1 VSKGLTYGDS
11 LVCPFTLWWLKALPI
26 TFPRLAQWGILENK
40 IVNQHEFTIEA
51 QSFNEPL

>member
-1 VSKGLTYGDS
+1 LSFLIVKPLGIFGSS
-11 LVCPFTLWWLKALPI
+11 LPI

>member
-1 VSKGLTYGDS
+1 MVQL
-11 LVCPFTLWWLKALPI
+11 LFRPPRLQV

>member
-1 VSKGLTYGDS
+1 LFRDYRLHRDATTKVKKIA
-11 LVCPFTLWWLKALPI
+11 FTV